1 MNYGAFKQIKDNSL
15 IFISGILMA
24 IGIYFAIFFID
35 NNIVKLIVGFILGVL
50 IYYGMI
56 RLFKIEEYQFLKQK
70 LEELKK

>member
-56 RLFKIEEYQFLKQK
+56 RLFKIEEYQFLRQK